1 MSGDIERLPRRL
13 RHLIYEVIAK
23 LVAWTNLPR
32 ISPSPMAKFCCCLY
46 LFKREQ
52 SDLVVLEL
60 ASPEF
65 EAPVGLELQLRMPEW
80 L

>member
-32 ISPSPMAKFCCCLY
+32 ISASPMAEIVL
-46 LFKREQ
+46 LPLSVQAGTKR
-52 SDLVVLEL
+52 SCS
-60 ASPEF
+60 A
-65 EAPVGLELQLRMPEW
+65 
-80 L
+80 

>member
-1 MSGDIERLPRRL
+1 MITEASTC
-13 RHLIYEVIAK
+13 HLIYEVIAK
-23 LVAWTNLPR
+23 LVGLDKPSAR
-32 ISPSPMAKFCCCLY
+32 ISVFADGGNCDCCLY